1 MFGPSGS
8 LRSQLYDDDARISG
22 GEAKL
27 ISWFWLRSLLSHRI
41 RLVRDEKSIT
51 SVVGGEEGKLV
62 CENVEFDDRAAPVAW

>member
-27 ISWFWLRSLLSHRI
+27 ISWFCEVPI
-41 RLVRDEKSIT
+41 IT
-51 SVVGGEEGKLV
+51 SNASRKGREVDDKSRRWSRVQVG
-62 CENVEFDDRAAPVAW
+62 A